1 MATGLPVLEREKT
14 REESAELKAYG
25 KLSGRDES
33 REMTEDQKALHFN
46 ARISENYQKLINPD
60 FKSAEEIAVEA
71 PVFMPQQQ
79 AQSAFMPERQAE
91 SAYVQQPAAAPE
103 RARVSDIFRADS
115 PIRFAGLDF
124 AEPTVYAEPAEAPSE
139 PVQEFAPQEQ
149 FYAEET
155 EDLRPTATT
164 IQYRSD
170 LYENEKPTAVEEKK
184 GYSMTTKGKLL
195 MAVYALVVVVI
206 LALIIINTSVIKSL
220 DAETALRERQ
230 LSEAASQYQTLRDE
244 IDHLT
249 SEESIIDRAEDIGM
263 YFPD

>member
-115 PIRFAGLDF
+115 PIRSAGLDF

-170 LYENEKPTAVEEKK
+170 LFENEKQTVSEEKK
-184 GYSMTTKGKLL
+184 RYSLTAKGKLL

-206 LALIIINTSVIKSL
+206 LALIIVNTSVLRTL
-220 DAETALRERQ
+220 DQDVAAQEAR
-230 LSEAASQYQTLRDE
+230 LSEVMAEQSDVQSYIDE
-244 IDHLT
+244 IT
-249 SEESIIDRAEDIGM
+249 SDDYIISWAEDNG
-263 YFPD
+263 FVRG